1 MKMVATRFDPF
12 HLPRIAQLIQRSNQ
26 FNLTTRRYS
35 EADCESLMKD
45 PGVLPLYAT
54 LSDRL
59 GDHGLIGVIV
69 VAPEHNALLI
79 RDWLMSCRVL
89 ARGVEQTLMNLVVKE
104 ARERK
109 LSKVRGEYIRTA
121 KNQMVEDFFAR
132 FGFTQIGSD
141 KDHTHWEL
149 DTNAY
154 EAKEGPD
161 QLNDTKERIQ
171 EAFRDIFD
179 DNLIVLRDDMTAADV
194 ENWDSLNHID
204 MIVAIESEFKI
215 KFTTAEVTSLK
226 NVGEL
231 IALVNKKRAA
241 KS

>member
-1 MKMVATRFDPF
+1 M
-12 HLPRIAQLIQRSNQ
+12 
-26 FNLTTRRYS
+26 
-35 EADCESLMKD
+35 
-45 PGVLPLYAT
+45 
-54 LSDRL
+54 
-59 GDHGLIGVIV
+59 
-69 VAPEHNALLI
+69 
-79 RDWLMSCRVL
+79 
-89 ARGVEQTLMNLVVKE
+89 
-104 ARERK
+104 
-109 LSKVRGEYIRTA
+109 
-121 KNQMVEDFFAR
+121 
-132 FGFTQIGSD
+132 
-141 KDHTHWEL
+141 
-149 DTNAY
+149 
-154 EAKEGPD
+154 
-161 QLNDTKERIQ
+161 NDTKERIQ

>member
-1 MKMVATRFDPF
+1 
-12 HLPRIAQLIQRSNQ
+12 
-26 FNLTTRRYS
+26 
-35 EADCESLMKD
+35 
-45 PGVLPLYAT
+45 
-54 LSDRL
+54 
-59 GDHGLIGVIV
+59 
-69 VAPEHNALLI
+69 
-79 RDWLMSCRVL
+79 
-89 ARGVEQTLMNLVVKE
+89 
-104 ARERK
+104 
-109 LSKVRGEYIRTA
+109 
-121 KNQMVEDFFAR
+121 
-132 FGFTQIGSD
+132 
-141 KDHTHWEL
+141 
-149 DTNAY
+149 
-154 EAKEGPD
+154 
-161 QLNDTKERIQ
+161 LNDTKERIQ